1 MNTPKFDFY
10 LGEPEYNFSG
20 KVKYAPQKLGL
31 VKEPFN
37 LATIDASLKGYGS
50 VTFNST
56 LMVSDN
62 FVVDDILRIEVET
75 ELPSSLL
82 TDGQIVYQ
90 YVTLFEVGTKF
101 EETGGIT
108 VGCQYTVGQ
117 KDSQKVE
124 NFKGLGLMRA
134 DGANI
139 AGRTV
144 ATQNSGE
151 KLESNDGEFDL
162 IFGDDDGYS
171 YGVFPGSIKG
181 NSKVRCTSVQTFNKI
196 DGGEEL
202 FKTWDVVAGSRVY
215 ESSSDRQPKA
225 APEAKQRFNLKPV
238 DYTKEIVNED
248 DISTFLKESEGTED
262 TFAVKKEVAFV
273 EKKKAVVDIATPVT
287 IDGKSVSGAA
297 EFSLDVA
304 FI

>member
-1 MNTPKFDFY
+1 M
-10 LGEPEYNFSG
+10 
-20 KVKYAPQKLGL
+20 Q
-31 VKEPFN
+31 FN
-37 LATIDASLKGYGS
+37 ATL
-50 VTFNST
+50 
-56 LMVSDN
+56 LVSDN
-62 FVVDDILRIEVET
+62 FAVDDILRIELET
-75 ELPSSLL
+75 ELPSTLL
-82 TDGQIVYQ
+82 TDGQIMYQ
-90 YVTLFEVGTKF
+90 YASLFEVGTVF
-101 EETGGIT
+101 EVTGGIS

-117 KDSQKVE
+117 SGSQKVE
-124 NFKGLGLMRA
+124 NFRGLGLMKA

-144 ATQNSGE
+144 GTQNSGE

-162 IFGDDDGYS
+162 MFGDDDGYS
-171 YGVFPGSIKG
+171 YGVYPASIKG
-181 NSKVRCTSVQTFNKI
+181 NSRVRCTSVQTFDKI
-196 DGGEEL
+196 NGGAEL
-202 FKTWDVVAGSRVY
+202 FKSWDVKAGSRVY

-225 APEAKQRFNLKPV
+225 APEAKQRFNLEPV

-248 DISTFLKESEGTED
+248 DINTFLKESEGTED

-297 EFSLDVA
+297 EFGLDVA